1 MYIYPMYFTR
11 PIKTSRKIGY
21 ILDFKKGDVN
31 GDKITDYVYLI
42 GDKPYGSESPL
53 RSNIRLRIIDGKT
66 NKEIIIRLKQN
77 TGYNPTLFLGDFTG
91 DKTDDILISMDSGG
105 SGGYAFYYIYS
116 FQNNQ
121 PKKIFDFEIF
131 DAEYDYEVNYKD
143 GYKVE
148 VIAKDT
154 GTRYILDI
162 TYKGKEYLSEIYN
175 NKGIL
180 KEPISGWVNPL
191 GGLYPIDF
199 QRDGTYELYGEQ
211 SIAGRYN
218 ADGLGYVQT
227 SLKWDGE
234 RFIPFYQTIGIYGE
248 E

>member
-1 MYIYPMYFTR
+1 MYNYPMYFAR
-11 PIKTSRKIGY
+11 PVKANKKIGY

-31 GDKITDYVYLI
+31 GDKIVDYVYLI
-42 GDKPYGSESPL
+42 GDKPYGDESPI
-53 RSNIRLRIIDGKT
+53 RSNIRLRVIDGKT
-66 NKEIIIRLKQN
+66 NKETIIRLKQN

-105 SGGYAFYYIYS
+105 SGGYAYYYIYS
-116 FQNNQ
+116 FKDDQ
-121 PKKIFDFEIF
+121 PNKIFDFEAF
-131 DAEYDYEVNYKD
+131 DEEYNYEVNYLD

-148 VIAKDT
+148 VIAEEP

-162 TYKGKEYLSEIYN
+162 TYKGEEYLSEIYDDECM
-175 NKGIL
+175 L

-199 QRDGTYELYGEQ
+199 QRDGTYELYAEQ
-211 SIAGRYN
+211 RIAGRYN

-234 RFIPFYQTIGIYGE
+234 RFVPFYQTVGIYGE